1 MINEAIKNELSVE
14 IERITYNEN
23 KPDTD
28 KIIGIYNISSE
39 YLKNYKNL
47 GVRTY
52 SDMYFQLE
60 NGNTS
65 DMYSESY
72 EYLEEE
78 GKEQEELKEKDYKK
92 IIELYSRTGRKGGI
106 VNEID
111 WLSCNLLNECE
122 EAISDLKNNYI
133 NENEFFE
140 TIKDILNDVNK
151 INNEISIE
159 IKKQLQDLIENF

>member
-1 MINEAIKNELSVE
+1 MNETIKNELSVE

-47 GVRTY
+47 GVKTY
-52 SDMYFQLE
+52 SDMYFELE

-65 DMYSESY
+65 DMYSELY

-78 GKEQEELKEKDYKK
+78 EKEQDELKEKDYKK

-122 EAISDLKNNYI
+122 EAISDLKDNYI

>member
-1 MINEAIKNELSVE
+1 MNETIKNELSVE

-47 GVRTY
+47 GIKTY
-52 SDMYFQLE
+52 SDMYFELE

-65 DMYSESY
+65 DMYSELY

-78 GKEQEELKEKDYKK
+78 EKEQDELKEKDYKK

-122 EAISDLKNNYI
+122 EAISDLKDNYI

>member
-1 MINEAIKNELSVE
+1 MNETIKNELSVE

-52 SDMYFQLE
+52 SDMYFELE

-65 DMYSESY
+65 DMYSELY

-78 GKEQEELKEKDYKK
+78 EKEQDELKEKDYKK

-122 EAISDLKNNYI
+122 EAISDLKDNYI

>member
-52 SDMYFQLE
+52 SDMYFELE

-65 DMYSESY
+65 DMYSELY

>member
-1 MINEAIKNELSVE
+1 MNETIKNELSVE

-47 GVRTY
+47 GVKTY
-52 SDMYFQLE
+52 SDMYFELE

-65 DMYSESY
+65 DMYSELY

-78 GKEQEELKEKDYKK
+78 EKEQDELKEKDYKK

-122 EAISDLKNNYI
+122 EAISDLKDNYI

-159 IKKQLQDLIENF
+159 IKKQLQDLIENL